1 MTGRAPVARTPE
13 GNNAVGIRSWF
24 GLDRP
29 EAPEP
34 VRSGPPTTEQLLGAL
49 DAIELQARE
58 GRVPGVVLSRLLRVT
73 RIVRQTL
80 PRLANLGLG
89 SSQGYSVMATATDYL
104 PVAIGNYLRLP
115 RDWADTR
122 PIAAGKSSVML
133 LVDQLDLLGTTMDK
147 VYDAVCRADAEAI
160 IVHGAFLEQKFGQAS
175 AGGALGLGPDPVQV
189 SPPPTSGAA
198 GVLPDQPDQPGVPAA
213 SPASP
218 HPLAP
223 PE

>member
-1 MTGRAPVARTPE
+1 M
-13 GNNAVGIRSWF
+13 GIRSWF

-34 VRSGPPTTEQLLGAL
+34 VRPGPPTTDQLLGAL
-49 DAIELQARE
+49 DTVEAQARA

-73 RIVRQTL
+73 RVVRETL
-80 PRLANLGLG
+80 PRLDQLGLG
-89 SSQGYSVMATATDYL
+89 SAQGFSVMATATDYL

-122 PIAAGKSSVML
+122 PIAGGKSSVML

-160 IVHGAFLEQKFGQAS
+160 IVHGQFLEQKFGQAS
-175 AGGALGLGPDPVQV
+175 AGGSLGLGSPDP
-189 SPPPTSGAA
+189 A
-198 GVLPDQPDQPGVPAA
+198 PGAA
-213 SPASP
+213 SPAVPSASSAPPSP
-218 HPLAP
+218 SSPSPLAP

>member
-1 MTGRAPVARTPE
+1 
-13 GNNAVGIRSWF
+13 
-24 GLDRP
+24 LDRP

-189 SPPPTSGAA
+189 SLPPPAGAA
-198 GVLPDQPDQPGVPAA
+198 GGLPDAPGVPAA
-213 SPASP
+213 SPTSP

>member
-1 MTGRAPVARTPE
+1 M
-13 GNNAVGIRSWF
+13 GIRSWF

-34 VRSGPPTTEQLLGAL
+34 VRPGPPTTDQLLGAL
-49 DAIELQARE
+49 DTVEAQARA

-73 RIVRQTL
+73 RVVRETL
-80 PRLANLGLG
+80 PRLDQLGLG
-89 SSQGYSVMATATDYL
+89 SAQGFSVMATATDYL

-122 PIAAGKSSVML
+122 PIADGKSSVML

-147 VYDAVCRADAEAI
+147 VYDAVNRADAEAI
-160 IVHGAFLEQKFGQAS
+160 IIHGAFLEEKFGHAS
-175 AGGALGLGPDPVQV
+175 AGGVLGLGPDPVQIA
-189 SPPPTSGAA
+189 PPPAA
-198 GVLPDQPDQPGVPAA
+198 PASPTGPS

-218 HPLAP
+218 TSPGRLAP

>member
-1 MTGRAPVARTPE
+1 M
-13 GNNAVGIRSWF
+13 GIRSWF
-24 GLDRP
+24 GLDKP

-34 VRSGPPTTEQLLGAL
+34 PRPGPPTTEQLLGAL
-49 DAIELQARE
+49 DAIEQQARD
-58 GRVPGVVLSRLLRVT
+58 GKVPGVVLSRLLRVT

-80 PRLANLGLG
+80 PRLATLGIG
-89 SSQGYSVMATATDYL
+89 SAQGFSVMATATDYL

-115 RDWADTR
+115 RDWADSR
-122 PIAAGKSSVML
+122 PIAGGKSSVML

-160 IVHGAFLEQKFGQAS
+160 IVHGAFLEQKFGQA
-175 AGGALGLGPDPVQV
+175 AGGGLLGLGPDAVPAE
-189 SPPPTSGAA
+189 PPPSSPTA
-198 GVLPDQPDQPGVPAA
+198 PTTPTTPA

-218 HPLAP
+218 SPLAP

>member
-1 MTGRAPVARTPE
+1 M
-13 GNNAVGIRSWF
+13 GIRSWF

-29 EAPEP
+29 EAAEP

-58 GRVPGVVLSRLLRVT
+58 GRVPGVVLARLLRVT
-73 RIVRQTL
+73 GIVRQTL

-89 SSQGYSVMATATDYL
+89 SSQGYSVMATVTDYL

-147 VYDAVCRADAEAI
+147 VYDAVNRADAEAI
-160 IVHGAFLEQKFGQAS
+160 IVHGAFLEEKFGQSS
-175 AGGALGLGPDPVQV
+175 AGGVLGLGPDPVQV
-189 SPPPTSGAA
+189 APPPDPSTS
-198 GVLPDQPDQPGVPAA
+198 PG
-213 SPASP
+213 
-218 HPLAP
+218 PLAP
-223 PE
+223 PR

>member
-1 MTGRAPVARTPE
+1 M
-13 GNNAVGIRSWF
+13 GIRSWF

-49 DAIELQARE
+49 DAIEQQARD
-58 GRVPGVVLSRLLRVT
+58 GKVPGVVLSRLLRVT

-80 PRLANLGLG
+80 PRLATLGIG
-89 SSQGYSVMATATDYL
+89 SAQGFSVMATATDYL

-115 RDWADTR
+115 RDWADSR
-122 PIAAGKSSVML
+122 PIAGGKSSVML

-175 AGGALGLGPDPVQV
+175 DGGVLGLGPDPVRV
-189 SPPPTSGAA
+189 APPPETGSAHTPSPPGAVSTS
-198 GVLPDQPDQPGVPAA
+198 PSA
-213 SPASP
+213 SPR
-218 HPLAP
+218 PLAP

>member
-1 MTGRAPVARTPE
+1 
-13 GNNAVGIRSWF
+13 
-24 GLDRP
+24 LDRP

-49 DAIELQARE
+49 DSIEAQARE

-80 PRLANLGLG
+80 PRLDNLGLG
-89 SSQGYSVMATATDYL
+89 SSQGFSVMATATDYL

-189 SPPPTSGAA
+189 APPP
-198 GVLPDQPDQPGVPAA
+198 PGPSL
-213 SPASP
+213 SPG
-218 HPLAP
+218 PLAP

>member
-1 MTGRAPVARTPE
+1 M
-13 GNNAVGIRSWF
+13 
-24 GLDRP
+24 
-29 EAPEP
+29 
-34 VRSGPPTTEQLLGAL
+34 RSGPPTTEQLLGAL
-49 DAIELQARE
+49 DAIEAQARE
-58 GRVPGVVLSRLLRVT
+58 GKVPGVVLSRLLRVT

-80 PRLANLGLG
+80 PRLSNLGLG
-89 SSQGYSVMATATDYL
+89 SSQGFSVMATATDYL

-175 AGGALGLGPDPVQV
+175 EGGVLGLGPDPVQV
-189 SPPPTSGAA
+189 APPPGSGSGSSGAA
-198 GVLPDQPDQPGVPAA
+198 GSSGTADPPGAVST
-213 SPASP
+213 SPSP

>member
-1 MTGRAPVARTPE
+1 M
-13 GNNAVGIRSWF
+13 GIRSWF

-34 VRSGPPTTEQLLGAL
+34 ARPGPPTTEQLLEAL
-49 DAIELQARE
+49 DAIEQQARE
-58 GRVPGVVLSRLLRVT
+58 GKVPGVVLSRLLRVT

-89 SSQGYSVMATATDYL
+89 SSQGFSVMATATDYL

-147 VYDAVCRADAEAI
+147 VYDAVNRADAEAI
-160 IVHGAFLEQKFGQAS
+160 IVHGAFLEEKFGHAS
-175 AGGALGLGPDPVQV
+175 AGGVLGLGPDPVQAA
-189 SPPPTSGAA
+189 PPPDLRRARPARRAWAPARWPHRSEDD
-198 GVLPDQPDQPGVPAA
+198 PDAHEQLT

-218 HPLAP
+218 RAWSS
-223 PE
+223 

>member
-1 MTGRAPVARTPE
+1 
-13 GNNAVGIRSWF
+13 
-24 GLDRP
+24 LDRP
-29 EAPEP
+29 EAPQP
-34 VRSGPPTTEQLLGAL
+34 PRPGPPTTEQLLGAL
-49 DAIELQARE
+49 DAIEQQARD

-80 PRLANLGLG
+80 PRLTTLGIG
-89 SSQGYSVMATATDYL
+89 SAQGFSVMATATDYL

-115 RDWADTR
+115 RDWADSR
-122 PIAAGKSSVML
+122 PIAGGKSSVML

-175 AGGALGLGPDPVQV
+175 AGGVLGLGPDAVTA
-189 SPPPTSGAA
+189 PPP
-198 GVLPDQPDQPGVPAA
+198 QPSHQASSTPAA
-213 SPASP
+213 PS
-218 HPLAP
+218 PLAP

>member
-1 MTGRAPVARTPE
+1 M
-13 GNNAVGIRSWF
+13 GIRSWF

-49 DAIELQARE
+49 DAIEAQARE
-58 GRVPGVVLSRLLRVT
+58 GKVPGVVLSRLLRVT

-80 PRLANLGLG
+80 PRLSNLGLG
-89 SSQGYSVMATATDYL
+89 SSQGFSVMATVTDYL

-147 VYDAVCRADAEAI
+147 VYDAVNRADAEAI
-160 IVHGAFLEQKFGQAS
+160 IIHGAFLEEKFGHAS
-175 AGGALGLGPDPVQV
+175 AGGVLGLGPDPVRAAPP
-189 SPPPTSGAA
+189 SPDPSATQTS
-198 GVLPDQPDQPGVPAA
+198 PGR
-213 SPASP
+213 
-218 HPLAP
+218 LAP

>member
-1 MTGRAPVARTPE
+1 
-13 GNNAVGIRSWF
+13 VGIRSWF
-24 GLDRP
+24 GLDKP

-34 VRSGPPTTEQLLGAL
+34 PRPGPPTTEQLLGAL
-49 DAIELQARE
+49 DAIEQQARD
-58 GRVPGVVLSRLLRVT
+58 GKVPGVVLVT

-80 PRLANLGLG
+80 PRLATLGIG
-89 SSQGYSVMATATDYL
+89 SAQGFSVMATATDYL

-115 RDWADTR
+115 RDWADSR
-122 PIAAGKSSVML
+122 PIAGGKSSVML

-175 AGGALGLGPDPVQV
+175 GGGVLGLGPDAVAAPP
-189 SPPPTSGAA
+189 PPPTHHPSSTSST
-198 GVLPDQPDQPGVPAA
+198 PAA
-213 SPASP
+213 PS
-218 HPLAP
+218 PLAP

>member
-1 MTGRAPVARTPE
+1 MGGTGDSPVVRTVRGQE
-13 GNNAVGIRSWF
+13 VGIRSWF

-34 VRSGPPTTEQLLGAL
+34 VRPGPPTTEQLLGAL
-49 DAIELQARE
+49 DAVEQQAE
-58 GRVPGVVLSRLLRVT
+58 AGQVPGVVLSRLLRVS

-80 PRLANLGLG
+80 PRLANLGIG

-122 PIAAGKSSVML
+122 PISNGKSSVML
-133 LVDQLDLLGTTMDK
+133 LVDQLDLLGATMDK

-160 IVHGAFLEQKFGQAS
+160 IVHGAFLEQKFGHPS
-175 AGGALGLGPDPVQV
+175 TGGSLGLDAPDPE
-189 SPPPTSGAA
+189 PPSTRP
-198 GVLPDQPDQPGVPAA
+198 
-213 SPASP
+213 PASP
-218 HPLAP
+218 STPSPLAP

>member
-1 MTGRAPVARTPE
+1 M
-13 GNNAVGIRSWF
+13 GIRSWF

-49 DAIELQARE
+49 DAIEQQARD
-58 GRVPGVVLSRLLRVT
+58 GKVPGVVLSRLLRVT

-80 PRLANLGLG
+80 PRLDNLGLG
-89 SSQGYSVMATATDYL
+89 SSQGFSVMATVTDYL

-147 VYDAVCRADAEAI
+147 VYDAVNRADAEAI
-160 IVHGAFLEQKFGQAS
+160 IVHGAFLDEKFGPAS
-175 AGGALGLGPDPVQV
+175 AGGVLGLGPDPVRV
-189 SPPPTSGAA
+189 APPPANGAST
-198 GVLPDQPDQPGVPAA
+198 
-213 SPASP
+213 SPA
-218 HPLAP
+218 PLTP

>member
-1 MTGRAPVARTPE
+1 M
-13 GNNAVGIRSWF
+13 GIRSWF
-24 GLDRP
+24 GLERP

-34 VRSGPPTTEQLLGAL
+34 VRSGPPTTEELLAAL
-49 DAIELQARE
+49 DAIEQQARD
-58 GRVPGVVLSRLLRVT
+58 GKVPGVVLSRLLRVT

-89 SSQGYSVMATATDYL
+89 SRQGFSVMATVTDYL

-147 VYDAVCRADAEAI
+147 VYDAVNRADAEAI
-160 IVHGAFLEQKFGQAS
+160 IVHGAFLEEKFGHAS
-175 AGGALGLGPDPVQV
+175 AGGVLGLGPDPVQA
-189 SPPPTSGAA
+189 PPP
-198 GVLPDQPDQPGVPAA
+198 
-213 SPASP
+213 PASTP
-218 HPLAP
+218 PATPTSPGRLAP

>member
-1 MTGRAPVARTPE
+1 
-13 GNNAVGIRSWF
+13 VGIRSWF

-49 DAIELQARE
+49 DAIEAQARE
-58 GRVPGVVLSRLLRVT
+58 GKVPGVVLSRLLRVT

-80 PRLANLGLG
+80 PRLSNLGLG
-89 SSQGYSVMATATDYL
+89 SSQGFSVMATATDYL

-175 AGGALGLGPDPVQV
+175 EGGVLGLGPDPVRV
-189 SPPPTSGAA
+189 APPPGTGSSDSSGSSGTADPPGAVSTS
-198 GVLPDQPDQPGVPAA
+198 P
-213 SPASP
+213 SP

>member
-1 MTGRAPVARTPE
+1 LGE
-13 GNNAVGIRSWF
+13 
-24 GLDRP
+24 P

-34 VRSGPPTTEQLLGAL
+34 TRPGPPTTEQLLEAL
-49 DAIELQARE
+49 ALIEQQARD
-58 GRVPGVVLSRLLRVT
+58 GKVPGVVLSRLLRVT
-73 RIVRQTL
+73 RIVRQAL
-80 PRLANLGLG
+80 PRLDNLGLG
-89 SSQGYSVMATATDYL
+89 SSQGYSVMATVTDYL

-147 VYDAVCRADAEAI
+147 VYDAVNRADAEAI
-160 IVHGAFLEQKFGQAS
+160 IIHGAFLEEKFGHAS
-175 AGGALGLGPDPVQV
+175 AGGVLGLGPDPVQAA
-189 SPPPTSGAA
+189 PPPAA
-198 GVLPDQPDQPGVPAA
+198 PASPTGSS

-218 HPLAP
+218 TSPGRLAP